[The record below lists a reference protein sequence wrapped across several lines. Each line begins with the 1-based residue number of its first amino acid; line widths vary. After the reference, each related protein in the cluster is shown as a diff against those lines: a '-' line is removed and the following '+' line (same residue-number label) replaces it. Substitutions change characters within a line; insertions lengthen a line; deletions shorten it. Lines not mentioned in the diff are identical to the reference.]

1 VLLVPRIEIDE
12 LVIEDNFDED
22 ESREAV
28 RKIEMNDVVTTEI

>member
-1 VLLVPRIEIDE
+1 MLLVSRIEIDE

>member
-1 VLLVPRIEIDE
+1 VLLVSRIEIDE